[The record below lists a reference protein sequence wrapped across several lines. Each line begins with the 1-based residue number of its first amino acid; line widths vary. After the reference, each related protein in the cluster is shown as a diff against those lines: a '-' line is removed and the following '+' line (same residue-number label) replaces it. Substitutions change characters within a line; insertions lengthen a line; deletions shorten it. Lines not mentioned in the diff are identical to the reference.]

1 MTHPTA
7 YRSPITKRFRRWKF
21 QQAASAAVGAALHRA
36 PPLGGINGRRIE
48 TLARRISQCAASATI
63 KLETPP
69 GEPTSIVFRNKR
81 SCRNGLC
88 PQCAR
93 RRARDT
99 VRRGAEK
106 LDALMAAAPGT
117 RFAFLTLTSKNMP
130 IAEVATMLSNHERAL
145 TRFWRR
151 RQVAA
156 AFTGHITGIEIA
168 IRRNGDSWEAG
179 VHSHS
184 TVVLGEGYFD
194 RRATTYLRQPAIVA
208 HWRRALG
215 VDYNPICHVKA
226 IAVGDAVRATLTETL
241 KYAVAPHR
249 LFERGDTGF
258 SVDPAVAAHLASAL
272 YKRRLC
278 RMGGVLIKRRPKQGG
293 TS

>member
-1 MTHPTA
+1 MTPSTA

-36 PPLGGINGRRIE
+36 PPMDGINSRRIQ

-69 GEPTSIVFRNKR
+69 GEPTAIIYRNKR
-81 SCRNGLC
+81 SCRSGLC

-99 VRRGAEK
+99 VSRAAQK
-106 LDALMAAAPGT
+106 LDALIAAAPDT
-117 RFAFLTLTSKNMP
+117 RFAFLTLTSRNMP

-151 RQVAA
+151 TAVTT
-156 AFTGHITGIEIA
+156 AFPGHVTGIEIA
-168 IRRNGDSWEAG
+168 IRRNGDTWEAG

-184 TVVLGEGYFD
+184 TVVLGDGYFD
-194 RRATTYLRQPAIVA
+194 KRGTTYLRQSAIVA
-208 HWRRALG
+208 HWRKALD
-215 VDYNPICHVKA
+215 VNYNPICHVKA
-226 IAVGDAVRATLTETL
+226 IAADNALRATLTETL

-249 LFERGDTGF
+249 LFERDNTGF
-258 SVDPAVAAHLASAL
+258 SVDPAVAAYLASAL

-278 RMGGVLIKRRPKQGG
+278 RMGGVLVKRRTTQGG
-293 TS
+293 AS